1 SFSDIIGVQ
10 NDIRVIATEL
20 EHGLLQILSGMGRD
34 DFTGTLRTRQGYALY
49 AIIGDNLFDLI
60 MCCKKV
66 GVDPFRS
73 ARIIKKFLDSECRS
87 GTNFCVLEQ
96 NGIAQHQVWSDKSRY
111 LVVREVPR
119 HNTKQRAQWQAANN
133 GLAVRIGRNFLIGG
147 KLRAVVGVVL

>member
-1 SFSDIIGVQ
+1 PCLRCSFSDIIGVQ

-34 DFTGTLRTRQGYALY
+34 DFTGALRTRQGYALY
-49 AIIGDNLFDLI
+49 AFIGDNLFDLI

-87 GTNFCVLEQ
+87 GTRSEEHTSELQSRFDLVCRLLLE
-96 NGIAQHQVWSDKSRY
+96 KK
-111 LVVREVPR
+111 
-119 HNTKQRAQWQAANN
+119 KQQ
-133 GLAVRIGRNFLIGG
+133 
-147 KLRAVVGVVL
+147 